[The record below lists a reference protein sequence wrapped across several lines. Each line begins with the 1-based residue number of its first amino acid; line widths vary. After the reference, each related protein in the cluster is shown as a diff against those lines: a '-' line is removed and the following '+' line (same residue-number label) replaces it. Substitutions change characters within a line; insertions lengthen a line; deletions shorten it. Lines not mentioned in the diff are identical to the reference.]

1 MFKSQYLLK
10 NRLRSIIELKVDGS
24 IRTAKVTKQR
34 DMESGKK
41 VAFTLDIVELGLDNE
56 LEAITSCI
64 VKQTDVPESGPK
76 EIGVFANVLLEGSY
90 QKIDL
95 ELGKT
100 HDEYE
105 KQINEYIKF

>member
-1 MFKSQYLLK
+1 MKFGK
-10 NRLRSIIELKVDGS
+10 RLNTLEIKTHIPEYSPPII
-24 IRTAKVTKQR
+24 IHT
-34 DMESGKK
+34 
-41 VAFTLDIVELGLDNE
+41 IVEP
-56 LEAITSCI
+56 S
-64 VKQTDVPESGPK
+64 ESGPK

-105 KQINEYIKF
+105 KKINEYIKF

>member
-1 MFKSQYLLK
+1 MKF
-10 NRLRSIIELKVDGS
+10 
-24 IRTAKVTKQR
+24 
-34 DMESGKK
+34 GKR
-41 VAFTLDIVELGLDNE
+41 LDILESNSHVGEYTPPIIIHTIVEP
-56 LEAITSCI
+56 S
-64 VKQTDVPESGPK
+64 ESGPK

-90 QKIDL
+90 QRIDL